1 MKYIFETKDIIA
13 ALVYYFDLPRPKAG
27 EMLRLEV
34 DINDPARLKIHI
46 EAVQSDK
53 NAIRIQ
59 LMQIMKG
66 TDL

>member
-34 DINDPARLKIHI
+34 DINDPSRLKIHI
-46 EAVQSDK
+46 EAVQAD
-53 NAIRIQ
+53 
-59 LMQIMKG
+59 G
-66 TDL
+66 TSEKITFRKQ